1 MHQEGWRNMEEILL
15 VGCEGGLMV
24 SSRIGSPLFA
34 SKVIR
39 ICLEMILDNWM
50 VSWRQW
56 KESRTRFLIGRRKC
70 SFAQMFPNPS
80 PPRIPQL
87 RSTLNLPTS
96 KDVWKDCEMEMK
108 WTSYEFLN

>member
-56 KESRTRFLIGRRKC
+56 KESRTRFLIGRKKC

-80 PPRIPQL
+80 SPADPPTQINPQPPHLQGCLKGLWNGDEVNILSIP
-87 RSTLNLPTS
+87 
-96 KDVWKDCEMEMK
+96 
-108 WTSYEFLN
+108 